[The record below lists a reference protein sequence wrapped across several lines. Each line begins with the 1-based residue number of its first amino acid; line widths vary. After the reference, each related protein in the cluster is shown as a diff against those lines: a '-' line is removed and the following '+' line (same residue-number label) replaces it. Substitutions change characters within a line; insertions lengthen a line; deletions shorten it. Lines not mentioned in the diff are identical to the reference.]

1 MGFVQVIY
9 NLLKCFKNM
18 RVEMKLISSQ
28 FFSKRCC
35 CLFALLFIVEFSK
48 MNPPNKRMQLNR
60 STVEQRI
67 TQSDW
72 LNFHFGR
79 TRVCEKMVLCGNH
92 HLQKSISLNRVPSNS
107 DDLHKMV
114 VHVQW
119 AHWNKANRV
128 LNHFAVFALCRLAL
142 HLILLKFDFS
152 SKHTM
157 GAHDFTQFW
166 KLVR

>member
-1 MGFVQVIY
+1 MLQKHASRNEANFKSIFFQT
-9 NLLKCFKNM
+9 LLLSICLVVHCWILENEPTEQTNA
-18 RVEMKLISSQ
+18 VEPFYCWTANYAIWLIK
-28 FFSKRCC
+28 FPFW
-35 CLFALLFIVEFSK
+35 
-48 MNPPNKRMQLNR
+48 PNAC
-60 STVEQRI
+60 
-67 TQSDW
+67 
-72 LNFHFGR
+72 
-79 TRVCEKMVLCGNH
+79 VCEKMVLCGNH

-128 LNHFAVFALCRLAL
+128 LNHFAVFALCRLVL